1 MDRKME
7 PIIKRN
13 VESKMEPI
21 IKRDVEVNTNT
32 ISRPEMDTS
41 NIQPNTPKTNLTLN
55 IAILVMIAILVVAC
69 YFMTR
74 NSTCNDQKDAVKTT
88 KLNNAGAVKNT
99 NNSLDPNDTSDW
111 AINRHTLEKVHIVRK
126 PSKKSSTGSKN
137 VKWRDEE
144 TSKDIASIE
153 YIPNRYG
160 DLPDVGHLR
169 PKYNPDS
176 NKLKAMANVDMADL
190 SDRMQHVKP
199 QPDHNM
205 IPVRRSFK

>member
-1 MDRKME
+1 M
-7 PIIKRN
+7 
-13 VESKMEPI
+13 
-21 IKRDVEVNTNT
+21 
-32 ISRPEMDTS
+32 
-41 NIQPNTPKTNLTLN
+41 PKTNITLN

-74 NSTCNDQKDAVKTT
+74 NSTCNDQKDTMQNKS
-88 KLNNAGAVKNT
+88 LRSAVKNP
-99 NNSLDPNDTSDW
+99 NNSLDPNTNNGW
-111 AINRHTLEKVHIVRK
+111 AHNRHISEKVYTGPPI
-126 PSKKSSTGSKN
+126 PLEESKTVYKTRDKS

-169 PKYNPDS
+169 PKYNPDT

-205 IPVRRSFK
+205 IPTRRSFK